1 MQFPLNIRCVP
12 KAGNLRLICIYNL
25 ILDFLCENS
34 ICTRFSECHCAC
46 RQSYSAIFHPT
57 QKTDKL
63 CITVFFEHE
72 SCSEMWA
79 VLCVCESI
87 EFGSIL
93 KAFGAYMSFSAVK
106 LNACHTTG
114 CEAQQNVAQ
123 CSLKERDWSPV
134 HMADCISKRGEARR
148 RCIGWCAP

>member
-1 MQFPLNIRCVP
+1 MQFPLNIRCVS
-12 KAGNLRLICIYNL
+12 KAGHLRLICIYHL

-34 ICTRFSECHCAC
+34 IRTRFSQCHCAC
-46 RQSYSAIFHPT
+46 RQNYSAIFHLT
-57 QKTDKL
+57 QKTDK
-63 CITVFFEHE
+63 TEYE

-79 VLCVCESI
+79 VLYVCVCESI
-87 EFGSIL
+87 EFGTIL

-134 HMADCISKRGEARR
+134 HMADCIAKRGEARR
-148 RCIGWCAP
+148 RCFGWCAP